1 MRDESPGRAEKPS
14 GAPRRHWQMSLPL
27 PWLLALR
34 YLKSTRREAFV
45 TFLST
50 LATGGI
56 SLGVAAL
63 ILILAGLSG
72 LQHFLRQD
80 VIDRTPHVQIELPP
94 DSDATAFATQLGG
107 LPEVVEAT
115 QILRGRG
122 WLRLGNRVLGA
133 EMIGFDGSLPRIF
146 PDPNGEGEG
155 LYLSETVAA
164 AWGIEAG
171 ELADLVSPRPTL
183 TPFGPQPRVQA
194 LRVAGT
200 FRSGRTEDGQQR
212 LALPLAAARRLFGD
226 RQVRLELRAISL
238 EAALK
243 LAEALPSM
251 LPAGSRVRT
260 WEDLNRGL
268 FFALRLEKALMFVSV
283 FLIVPIAAM
292 ALVTVLAL
300 LISSKRSEIGML
312 QAMGATHRELRRT
325 FLILGSLLAGFGLAM
340 GGGLGLLGAE
350 ILDRYR
356 LLTPPGDVYF
366 IDHIPFLVEAQDL
379 FTIVSLTLLLTLVS
393 TLFAARRAGAM
404 RTVEVLR
411 R

>member
-1 MRDESPGRAEKPS
+1 MQTEKPPRTK
-14 GAPRRHWQMSLPL
+14 PRRHWQTSLPV

-56 SLGVAAL
+56 GLGVAAL

-72 LQHFLRQD
+72 LQRFLRQD
-80 VIDRTPHVQIELPP
+80 VIDRTPHVQIELPAE
-94 DSDATAFATQLGG
+94 SDATAVAAELVA
-107 LPEVVEAT
+107 LDEVVEAT

-122 WLRLGNRVLGA
+122 WLRLGNRVIGA

-146 PDPNGEGEG
+146 PDPNGGG
-155 LYLSETVAA
+155 DGVYLSAPLAA
-164 AWGIEAG
+164 AWGIELG
-171 ELADLVSPRPTL
+171 DLVDLVSPRPTL
-183 TPFGPQPRVQA
+183 TPFGPQPRVRKE
-194 LRVAGT
+194 RVVGT
-200 FRSGRTEDGQQR
+200 FRTGRTEDGQQR
-212 LALPLAAARRLFGD
+212 LALPLATARRLFGD
-226 RQVRLELRAISL
+226 RQVRLELRTTSL
-238 EAALK
+238 ETALE
-243 LAEALPSM
+243 LAGTLPST
-251 LPAGSRVRT
+251 LPEGSRVRT

-300 LISSKRSEIGML
+300 LISSKRAEIGML
-312 QAMGATHRELRRT
+312 QAMGATHGELRRT
-325 FLILGSLLAGFGLAM
+325 FLILGSLLAGLGLTV
-340 GGGLGLLGAE
+340 GGALGLGGAFV
-350 ILDRYR
+350 LDHYR

-379 FTIVSLTLLLTLVS
+379 LTVVSLTLLLTLAS
-393 TLFAARRAGAM
+393 TVFAARRAGAL